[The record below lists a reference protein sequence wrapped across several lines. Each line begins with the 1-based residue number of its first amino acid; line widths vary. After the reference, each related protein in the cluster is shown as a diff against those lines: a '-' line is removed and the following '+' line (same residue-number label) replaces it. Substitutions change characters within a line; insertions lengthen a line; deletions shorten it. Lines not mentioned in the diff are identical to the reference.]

1 MTLARLAGL
10 LALVI
15 GLSPAPIL
23 AQNAPASLLDK
34 VQPIRVTV
42 PLPAGDAATAASEK
56 VRQAAL
62 KSGANITPE
71 KAQAAVSNRTVMTFS
86 PDGVRPPVKRYDVN
100 RKLISETPAQPYQGH
115 GTQLEYIGADGRT
128 FLWYPGNTGMVVGE
142 WKLNTH
148 PFKVVIDAGSAS
160 FDLVDLCFRYLTPSV
175 NPVTG
180 SSGSNWSCTPTYMY
194 LQRIVESAT
203 DDPFGLSR
211 RPSPPFV
218 LERDRTTIDAL
229 RKKAGG

>member
-62 KSGANITPE
+62 
-71 KAQAAVSNRTVMTFS
+71 
-86 PDGVRPPVKRYDVN
+86 
-100 RKLISETPAQPYQGH
+100 
-115 GTQLEYIGADGRT
+115 
-128 FLWYPGNTGMVVGE
+128 
-142 WKLNTH
+142 
-148 PFKVVIDAGSAS
+148 
-160 FDLVDLCFRYLTPSV
+160 
-175 NPVTG
+175 
-180 SSGSNWSCTPTYMY
+180 
-194 LQRIVESAT
+194 
-203 DDPFGLSR
+203 
-211 RPSPPFV
+211 
-218 LERDRTTIDAL
+218 
-229 RKKAGG
+229 